1 MTVPDLQE
9 LIVLQT
15 RLTEKANIFL
25 AYFGLSEEITFSHLD
40 QAYKSLPNS
49 LSLGI
54 TIELPS
60 KENLKKALDM
70 EKELSPLAQIYS
82 GMIDSI
88 YNKLESG
95 HYGAEEQ
102 ELVLEAVQRAD
113 LFLAYLSVYF

>member
-60 KENLKKALDM
+60 NSRGNYDRDPWVITVTIG
-70 EKELSPLAQIYS
+70 SYP
-82 GMIDSI
+82 G
-88 YNKLESG
+88 
-95 HYGAEEQ
+95 
-102 ELVLEAVQRAD
+102 
-113 LFLAYLSVYF
+113 